1 MTDWHKYWSSSRARH
16 GSAKK
21 MAEEEQWLSRPTQE
35 ASLNT
40 GLLAEVLREYRQAN
54 GLNQAAM
61 AKLLN
66 LDQSYVSKIETGQ
79 RQVRDLETLLRIAN
93 RLNIPPSHVGVS
105 QELLQPVAPPATDA
119 LVDAA
124 DPVEASQSDWRRNR
138 R

>member
-1 MTDWHKYWSSSRARH
+1 
-16 GSAKK
+16 

-93 RLNIPPSHVGVS
+93 RLNIPPSHVES
-105 QELLQPVAPPATDA
+105 HRNCFNPSLPQQPTHSWTPLTPWRPAKVTGGA
-119 LVDAA
+119 TG
-124 DPVEASQSDWRRNR
+124 AS
-138 R
+138 